1 MIVLRT
7 TFGSALPHESSDL
20 SYPGLQKGEPIE
32 CISELLPQVTGELQT
47 WKVTQR
53 SLLVSLLLSLPS
65 LSPATV
71 IMEIRL
77 DKA

>member
-1 MIVLRT
+1 MISLRT
-7 TFGSALPHESSDL
+7 TFGSAPPHESSDL
-20 SYPGLQKGEPIE
+20 CYPGLQKEEPIE

-53 SLLVSLLLSLPS
+53 SLPVSLFLSLPS

-71 IMEIRL
+71 ITEIRL
-77 DKA
+77 DRA